1 MKIRLLSALVV
12 GLAIGFV
19 LPTVAQQKDAFD
31 PKQQIRVLAKKHDDA
46 VNKRDP
52 VAVAALYTQDGVLTT
67 YDHGSFRGRKAIEN
81 VYARWYFKRQFSN
94 YFTTV
99 NRVTAVGNQIR
110 STGTWSATPQNVN
123 GVPTKDVG
131 HYSWVVVR
139 EGDTWK
145 ISIAAYDKTN
155 RNH

>member
-1 MKIRLLSALVV
+1 MKIRLLSALA
-12 GLAIGFV
+12 GLAIGLV
-19 LPTVAQQKDAFD
+19 LPTVAQQKTAFD
-31 PKQQIRVLAKKHDDA
+31 PKQQIRVLAKTHDEA
-46 VNKRDP
+46 VNKHDAA
-52 VAVAALYTQDGVLTT
+52 AVAALYTQDGVLTT
-67 YDHGSFRGRKAIEN
+67 YDHGSFRGRKDIEN

-123 GVPTKDVG
+123 GGPAKDVG

-145 ISIAAYDKTN
+145 ISIATYDKTN

>member
-19 LPTVAQQKDAFD
+19 SPTVAQQKDAFD

-52 VAVAALYTQDGVLTT
+52 VAVAALYTQNGVLTT

-81 VYARWYFKRQFSN
+81 AYARWYFKARFSN
-94 YFTTV
+94 YFITV
-99 NRVTAVGNQIR
+99 NRVTAVGK
-110 STGTWSATPQNVN
+110 SGTF
-123 GVPTKDVG
+123 
-131 HYSWVVVR
+131 
-139 EGDTWK
+139 
-145 ISIAAYDKTN
+145 
-155 RNH
+155 NHGL

>member
-1 MKIRLLSALVV
+1 MKIRLLTVLV

-19 LPTVAQQKDAFD
+19 LPTVAQQKSAID
-31 PKQQIRVLAKKHDDA
+31 PKQQIRVLAKKHDEA
-46 VNKRDP
+46 VNRHDAA
-52 VAVAALYTQDGVLTT
+52 AVAALYTQDGVLTT

-81 VYARWYFKRQFSN
+81 AYARLYFNRPFIN

-99 NRVTAVGNQIR
+99 NRVTAVGYQVN
-110 STGTWSATPQNVN
+110 STGTWSATQNVN
-123 GVPTKDVG
+123 DGPAKDVG

-145 ISIAAYDKTN
+145 IRMATYDKTD
-155 RNH
+155 RTH

>member
-1 MKIRLLSALVV
+1 VKIRLLSALVV
-12 GLAIGFV
+12 GFAIGFV

-46 VNKRDP
+46 VNKRDAA
-52 VAVAALYTQDGVLTT
+52 AVAALYTQDGVLTT
-67 YDHGSFRGRKAIEN
+67 HDHGSFRGRKAIEN
-81 VYARWYFKRQFSN
+81 AYARWYFKTQFSN

-99 NRVTAVGNQIR
+99 NRVTAVGNQVR
-110 STGTWSATPQNVN
+110 STGTWSTTLA
-123 GVPTKDVG
+123 KDGG

-145 ISIAAYDKTN
+145 IRMATYYKTAP
-155 RNH
+155 

>member
-31 PKQQIRVLAKKHDDA
+31 PKQQIRVLAKKDDDA

-81 VYARWYFKRQFSN
+81 AYARWYFKAQFSN

-99 NRVTAVGNQIR
+99 NRVTAVGKSWAISAPHVLAPSLGQR
-110 STGTWSATPQNVN
+110 TGIDAQGGGSLGSGETLRPAQEP
-123 GVPTKDVG
+123 
-131 HYSWVVVR
+131 
-139 EGDTWK
+139 
-145 ISIAAYDKTN
+145 
-155 RNH
+155 